1 VETGTLTA
9 IHRENAETSVSVLQ
23 REKMKVLRRLVLHQ
37 TRHKVC
43 FVALLSSRD
52 RVRSPF
58 SSGNVSFGTSLVRL
72 PRANQNGRPS
82 QHARRSTRYLLN
94 CAPHMRVGLPWQGLS
109 YACIPG
115 DAHRPG
121 VCVDGCGRHP
131 RCPTHMTGH
140 DAHSTDQMCF
150 IGSVDLQTV
159 DVTRSMYVDGS
170 SPGIPRII
178 PPAR

>member
-1 VETGTLTA
+1 MLGDRHAICSIARHICALDSRSKVSHPHASLGMHIGLGFASTA
-9 IHRENAETSVSVLQ
+9 
-23 REKMKVLRRLVLHQ
+23 
-37 TRHKVC
+37 
-43 FVALLSSRD
+43 
-52 RVRSPF
+52 
-58 SSGNVSFGTSLVRL
+58 
-72 PRANQNGRPS
+72 
-82 QHARRSTRYLLN
+82 
-94 CAPHMRVGLPWQGLS
+94 VG
-109 YACIPG
+109 
-115 DAHRPG
+115 
-121 VCVDGCGRHP
+121 P